1 MKHILYMLSLLFV
14 TSAFV
19 GCKQN
24 EIELYNQSSR
34 VNFYARQRIVEF
46 VDTDLKPIALLC
58 AFKALTSKHH
68 ATSA

>member
-46 VDTDLKPIALLC
+46 VDTNGV
-58 AFKALTSKHH
+58 
-68 ATSA
+68 